1 MNRDFVKG
9 LFLLSGMLCH
19 YYNNRCGVGT
29 AALRGRRA
37 MKRGAAF
44 GDFFKRKRMELR
56 LTLREFCRKNGFDA
70 GNISKIERGLTRAPR
85 SSEIKAKYAAALGI
99 KEGTDNWLTFFDLAA
114 ADLGQLPEDLKG
126 DERLLKSLPLL
137 FRTVR
142 GDEVSEEDLKRL
154 IEAMRKD
161 QGG

>member
-1 MNRDFVKG
+1 MKKG
-9 LFLLSGMLCH
+9 G
-19 YYNNRCGVGT
+19 
-29 AALRGRRA
+29 
-37 MKRGAAF
+37 AF
-44 GDFFKRKRMELR
+44 GDFFKRKRMELG

-70 GNISKIERGLTRAPR
+70 GNISKIERGLARAPQ

-99 KEGTDNWLTFFDLAA
+99 KEGTDDWLTFFDLAA
-114 ADLGQLPEDLKG
+114 ADLGQIPEDLMK

-142 GDEVSEEDLKRL
+142 DGEVSEEDLKRL
-154 IEAMRKD
+154 IEAMRKE